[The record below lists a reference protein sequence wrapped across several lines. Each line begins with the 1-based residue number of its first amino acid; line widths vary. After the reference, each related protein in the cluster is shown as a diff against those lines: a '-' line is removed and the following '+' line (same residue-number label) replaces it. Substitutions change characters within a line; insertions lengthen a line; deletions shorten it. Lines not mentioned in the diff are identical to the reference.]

1 MVVFVLEDPG
11 SPARKGL
18 FVQVPLAVVVAHA
31 DVLRAEHL
39 LVHPGDAQAAF
50 LEAPLVAP
58 FFQFFRVDEFP
69 AESRQKVPF
78 LFGQFL
84 VLGKRRPVHHDHP
97 HGTAHLRGS
106 QTHPVGRIHRLEH
119 IVDKRI
125 QFRIVFVD
133 LFGPFL
139 ENRFSVGHN
148 RKFHIVF
155 CLFLYSRLYFSLSR
169 FRYRQPARAKAPR
182 HFTGGGTP
190 CSRAGSTPRWCGPAN
205 LFPGGG
211 FSASRSQPDRVPRCA
226 R

>member
-1 MVVFVLEDPG
+1 MF
-11 SPARKGL
+11 
-18 FVQVPLAVVVAHA
+18 
-31 DVLRAEHL
+31 LRAEHL
-39 LVHPGDAQAAF
+39 LVHPGNTQAAF

-84 VLGKRRPVHHDHP
+84 VLGKRRTVHHDHP
-97 HGTAHLRGS
+97 HGTAHLRGR

-119 IVDKRI
+119 IVDERI

-155 CLFLYSRLYFSLSR
+155 CLFCVFSLILSLIPPPSSLSLLLSIPAASSGKGSAAL
-169 FRYRQPARAKAPR
+169 YRWRD
-182 HFTGGGTP
+182 
-190 CSRAGSTPRWCGPAN
+190 SM
-205 LFPGGG
+205 
-211 FSASRSQPDRVPRCA
+211 
-226 R
+226 